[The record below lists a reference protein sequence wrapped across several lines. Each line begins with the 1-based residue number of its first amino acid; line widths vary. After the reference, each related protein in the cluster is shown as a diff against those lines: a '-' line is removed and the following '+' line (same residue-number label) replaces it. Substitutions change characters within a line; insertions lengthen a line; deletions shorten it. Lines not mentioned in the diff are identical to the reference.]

1 MSKEILRRARNLR
14 LAVFDVDGVLTDGR
28 LYLLPGGQEMK
39 VFDARDGL
47 GLKLLMRSGVE
58 VAIISGRSSSVV
70 EERFRSLGIN
80 YLYQGHEDKLPVFER
95 LLEKTS
101 TPAAQ
106 AAFTGDDI
114 LDIPVLVAAGLGFS
128 VADAHPEVR
137 KKADHVTV
145 NGGGR
150 GAVREICDLLI
161 GARQEDGS

>member
-1 MSKEILRRARNLR
+1 MSKEILRRARKLR

-70 EERFRSLGIN
+70 EERIRSLGIN

-95 LLEKTS
+95 LLEETS

-114 LDIPVLVAAGLGFS
+114 LDIPVIVAAGLGFS

-137 KKADHVTV
+137 KIADHVTV
-145 NGGGR
+145 NEGGR

>member
-1 MSKEILRRARNLR
+1 MSDNIIRRARDLR

-28 LYLLPGGQEMK
+28 LYLLPDGQELK

-70 EERFRSLGIN
+70 EERIRSLGIKH
-80 YLYQGHEDKLPVFER
+80 LYQGYEDKLPVFER
-95 LLEKTS
+95 LLETTA

-106 AAFTGDDI
+106 AAFTGDDV
-114 LDIPVLVAAGLGFS
+114 LDIPVIAAAGLGFS

-137 KKADHVTV
+137 KIADHVTA

-150 GAVREICDLLI
+150 GAAREICDLLI
-161 GARQEDGS
+161 SARQEGGN